1 MTIDQLII
9 RVVTHLDGIDRIQA
23 DSRGGYWQTQDGA
36 QTGKIILRNLEKTLR
51 ENWPA
56 PAPPL
61 DGITAEELCSV
72 LDRHDFRH
80 MTNPSLAFALMQHP
94 VVGPLLKQRKPT
106 PPAPAQATEPLPTP
120 THVGFEFKVRD
131 ADYCVQATGSAPTYA
146 QALSEGRHYL
156 AQYLQDG
163 PHTLEIRRVETFDPD
178 DEIPAV
184 TSDEERLRP

>member
-1 MTIDQLII
+1 MTIDTLIGKV
-9 RVVTHLDGIDRIQA
+9 REHLDGIDRTQ
-23 DSRGGYWQTQDGA
+23 DDDRGGYWQTQDGA

-61 DGITAEELCSV
+61 NGITVEELCSV

-80 MTNPSLAFALMQHP
+80 LTNPSLAFALMQHP
-94 VVGPLLKQRKPT
+94 VVGPLLRQRKP
-106 PPAPAQATEPLPTP
+106 APLVSTQATDPLPTP
-120 THVGFEFKVRD
+120 THVGFEFEVRD

-146 QALSEGRHYL
+146 QALREGRHYL
-156 AQYLQDG
+156 GQYLQDG

-178 DEIPAV
+178 DVIPAV
-184 TSDEERLRP
+184 ALDEEKLQP